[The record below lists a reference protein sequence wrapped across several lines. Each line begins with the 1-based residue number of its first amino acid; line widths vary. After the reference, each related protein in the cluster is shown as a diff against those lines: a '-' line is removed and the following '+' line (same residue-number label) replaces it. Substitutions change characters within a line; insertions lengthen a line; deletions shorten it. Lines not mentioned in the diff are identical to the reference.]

1 MLLYNDDLRTAHQL
15 KEWFYDICQSI
26 KYSYQRMA
34 FWEWVKFAE
43 KSGIPE
49 FENCARTY
57 RNWSEGN
64 LNAFKYGFT
73 NGPTDTELRILK
85 GSVPELYTALSD
97 KKGRRTRGLFVV
109 LKNINYRTKY

>member
-1 MLLYNDDLRTAHQL
+1 
-15 KEWFYDICQSI
+15 
-26 KYSYQRMA
+26 MA

-57 RNWSEGN
+57 RNWSEGI
-64 LNAFKYGFT
+64 LNTFKYGFT
-73 NGPTDTELRILK
+73 NGPIEGYNNKIKVLIDYRTELGTLR

-97 KKGRRTRGLFVV
+97 KKRSANKRL
-109 LKNINYRTKY
+109 ICCAQKY